1 MAVNVSNIVI
11 YTWTTFTQTFSLED
25 NYSLSPLDLTNYDGC
40 AKMKQNDSSLT
51 TTSFTV
57 TFPNRLNGQVSISLT
72 AQQTDNLKP
81 GIYVYDFVI
90 KDSITEKLTK
100 ISQGKVFVKQSVT
113 RI

>member
-11 YTWTTFTQTFSLED
+11 YTGTTITQTFSLENND
-25 NYSLSPLDLTNYDGC
+25 SLSPLDLTNYDGC
-40 AKMKQNDSSLT
+40 AEMKQNDSSLT
-51 TTSFTV
+51 TTSFNV

-72 AQQTDNLKP
+72 VQQTNNLKP
-81 GIYVYDFVI
+81 GTYVYDFVI
-90 KDSITEKLTK
+90 KDNVSEKLTK